1 MQHRSQRK
9 AKELNRIIKGR
20 QTLTVGMVRKVQV
33 TLEMKGEREGTI
45 YQQVVGSASTA
56 VRLAILSLSRVH
68 RVREYK

>member
-1 MQHRSQRK
+1 
-9 AKELNRIIKGR
+9 
-20 QTLTVGMVRKVQV
+20 MVRKVQV

-68 RVREYK
+68 RVREYKWKDSKGRATQSVD